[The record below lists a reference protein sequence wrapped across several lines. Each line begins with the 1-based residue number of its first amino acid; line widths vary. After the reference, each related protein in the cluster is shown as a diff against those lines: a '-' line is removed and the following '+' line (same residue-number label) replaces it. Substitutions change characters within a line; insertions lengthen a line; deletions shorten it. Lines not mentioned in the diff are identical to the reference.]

1 MWWNLCN
8 IKFTALIIFR
18 CIVLWH
24 ILYSH
29 CATALFF
36 IRLLTSHM
44 RGPPYFFWK
53 ELLDGDL
60 WRKQC
65 MLEFCLSFSVFS
77 FGFFLEQMVS
87 ANCCRCI
94 LYSDSFKLAAI
105 AEVCVF
111 GLRFNRPPP
120 PPTPWPEMWIGIRHK
135 AGMGRWY
142 NVMLISKSWQNNIN
156 INF

>member
-8 IKFTALIIFR
+8 ITFTVLIICR
-18 CIVLWH
+18 CTVLWH
-24 ILYSH
+24 ALYSH
-29 CATALFF
+29 CAPALFF
-36 IRLLTSHM
+36 ISPLPSHM
-44 RGPPYFFWK
+44 RGPPCFFWK

-65 MLEFCLSFSVFS
+65 MLEFSLSSSVFS
-77 FGFFLEQMVS
+77 FGFYLEQVFS
-87 ANCCRCI
+87 ANSCQCI

-120 PPTPWPEMWIGIRHK
+120 PPTPWSEMWIGIRHR

-156 INF
+156 MKF